1 MANFLS
7 PLQLEYLDGH
17 KWRLLASFD
26 YHVGSPDGPDH
37 VHVPAGFLTDFAS
50 IPRVLWP
57 IFPPTGGYGKAA
69 VVHDWLYQ
77 EREIE
82 RHVGYPT
89 LLRLATR
96 GEADSIFKEAMGVL
110 GVSWWTRWT
119 LYTGVRSGGWV
130 AWNRYRKDDPQ

>member
-17 KWRLLASFD
+17 KWRVIAPFD
-26 YHVGSPDGPDH
+26 YHLGAPDGADH
-37 VHVPAGFLTDFAS
+37 VHVPTGFLTDFAS
-50 IPRVLWP
+50 IPRVFWP
-57 IFPPTGGYGKAA
+57 LLPPTGAYGKAA

-82 RHVGYPT
+82 RHVGHVT

-96 GEADSIFKEAMGVL
+96 LDADNAFKEAMEVL
-110 GVSWWTRWT
+110 GVSRWTRWT
-119 LYTGVRSGGWV
+119 LYLGVRSGGWV
-130 AWNRYRKDDPQ
+130 TWNHYRANEPL